1 MFAASRTDPK
11 TIVTAGLITGIFLAA
26 LESTVVATAM
36 PSVIQSLG
44 GERLYALPF
53 AVYLLASTISG
64 PLWGRLSD
72 LYGRKPFYLA
82 AIALFVL
89 GSAMCG
95 AAQDMGF
102 FIAARVVQGLGA
114 GGVLPLTLTLIAT
127 LYPLE
132 QRVKVQGFVSGAWG
146 VSGLLGPLL
155 GGVIADHLSWR
166 WVFLLSMPF
175 ALVAA
180 WLNWRYYRDPPGET
194 RSGKVD
200 WLGALSFGAATGLV
214 VWSLETTDARFA
226 LGALPFL
233 AAFAWVQTQVS
244 NPILP
249 IKAFRSSLVRLGLA
263 GNLFAGM
270 AYFGIIAYLPLYAQR
285 ASNSGATAAGAVLTP
300 MIVAW
305 TISSTLSA
313 RLLPRLGVRRLTLLG
328 AGLIVLGFAGFR
340 ALLGGPLFT
349 LSVVGAVVGLGMG
362 FTMLTLLVSVQGSV
376 PKEDLGIVTSSVL
389 FARTVAG
396 ALGSAVMGALIGPS
410 IENATAGNL
419 AALTDGLGH
428 AFVFALG
435 LGMAT
440 WLVAFALPGRIEHH
454 SAEVAVPTD

>member
-1 MFAASRTDPK
+1 MLRAARSDPK
-11 TIVTAGLITGIFLAA
+11 IIVTAGLITGIFLAA

-64 PLWGRLSD
+64 PIWGRLSD
-72 LYGRKPFYLA
+72 LYGRKPFYLG

-89 GSAMCG
+89 GSLICG
-95 AAQDMGF
+95 LAQDMGI

-114 GGVLPLTLTLIAT
+114 GGVMPLTLTLIAT
-127 LYPLE
+127 LYPLQE
-132 QRVKVQGFVSGAWG
+132 RVKVQGFVSGAWG
-146 VSGLLGPLL
+146 VSGLVGPLL

-166 WVFLLSMPF
+166 WVFLLCLPF
-175 ALVAA
+175 AGVAA
-180 WLNWRYYRDPPGET
+180 WLNWRYYRDVAEPQ
-194 RSGKVD
+194 SGRVD

-214 VWSLETTDARFA
+214 VWSLETTDVRYA
-226 LGALPFL
+226 LGAIPFL
-233 AAFAWVQTQVS
+233 AAFVWLQTQVT

-249 IKAFRSSLVRLGLA
+249 VKAFRSNLVRLGLA

-305 TISSTLSA
+305 TVSATLSA
-313 RLLPRLGVRRLTLLG
+313 RLLPKLGVRRLTLLG
-328 AGLIVLGFAGFR
+328 ASLIVIGFAGFR

-349 LSVVGAVVGLGMG
+349 LSVIGAVVGLGMG
-362 FTMLTLLVSVQGSV
+362 FTMLTLLVTVQGSV
-376 PKEDLGIVTSSVL
+376 PKEDLGIVTSSIL
-389 FARTVAG
+389 FARTIAG

-410 IENATAGNL
+410 IEATGGNL
-419 AALTDGLGH
+419 GTLTDGLGH
-428 AFVFALG
+428 AFVFALV
-435 LGMAT
+435 LGAAT
-440 WLVAFALPGRIEHH
+440 FAVAFMLPGTAGRV
-454 SAEVAVPTD
+454 SNQVAAPTD